1 MKDQFLSE
9 VRLLSSNSD
18 QSDDLTM
25 QSHPIKANTWRNSLG
40 KLACLFPLLSFRLWF
55 IMKAGSCAQIFS
67 YSNIFP
73 ELLEKKKSIQHSQE
87 DPNLD
92 DGFALASGVTLST

>member
-18 QSDDLTM
+18 QSGDLKM
-25 QSHPIKANTWRNSLG
+25 QSHPIKANTWRNSLENELVCCHCHPSG
-40 KLACLFPLLSFRLWF
+40 SGSSRR
-55 IMKAGSCAQIFS
+55 AGSRARIFS

-73 ELLEKKKSIQHSQE
+73 ELLGKKSIQHSQK
-87 DPNLD
+87 DPNSD